1 MALPEI
7 SAMIDSQ
14 IDEREGKRMEV
25 HQICSRNLQPEIR
38 CGRKAAVQ
46 QMPENIL
53 RRFKR
58 LILPAGLDEK
68 LLGQN
73 LLHGIPCLR
82 RDFFQMPVRV
92 DADQIPQPHARTDER
107 GKAAAIRA
115 VCKLDAVR
123 RSCGQGWTSADD
135 RACLIGD
142 LAAAHRRL
150 KHRIGKP
157 QRQMVRG
164 NMKRIVQHQKRTA
177 QQRARAFCEAT

>member
-1 MALPEI
+1 MGVQENRRYFLLQMALPEI

-53 RRFKR
+53 CRFKR
-58 LILPAGLDEK
+58 LILAACLDKK
-68 LLGQN
+68 LLCQD

-82 RDFFQMPVRV
+82 WNSLQMAVRV

-157 QRQMVRG
+157 QW
-164 NMKRIVQHQKRTA
+164 
-177 QQRARAFCEAT
+177 